1 MKNQFGTIKTNPGLY
16 RVVMGGSGGY
26 RRVSGGSDDFRDT
39 QTLHHN
45 IYIIITHLFARCCP
59 VVSWFMETMAEL
71 GCCPPSSNMENK
83 SKGTEHM
90 FVSART

>member
-1 MKNQFGTIKTNPGLY
+1 MGLPLLLLLLIS
-16 RVVMGGSGGY
+16 RVTHDHGM
-26 RRVSGGSDDFRDT
+26 
-39 QTLHHN
+39 
-45 IYIIITHLFARCCP
+45 THLFARCCP

-83 SKGTEHM
+83 SNGTEHM